1 MENCYQR
8 IVAQNIL
15 KLRKEAG
22 LSQLS
27 LAIEAGIE
35 AGIDPKTLYAIEHA
49 NSNLELNTLEKLS
62 KALGVSTL
70 NLFDGLENPPSK
82 LDTLI
87 DLLS

>member
-27 LAIEAGIE
+27 LAIE

-62 KALGVSTL
+62 KALGVSVL
-70 NLFDGLENPPSK
+70 LLFDGLENPSSK

-87 DLLS
+87 DLLSQNCE